1 MSNTEIFEPDRN
13 ESFYFRIVLRK
24 QSLPFRKLPGVLE
37 VHFLDCAGGRKRA
50 VFFEALFEK
59 NVNHFLCEVQW

>member
-1 MSNTEIFEPDRN
+1 MPNSEIFEPVRN
-13 ESFYFRIVLRK
+13 ESFYFRVLLRK

-50 VFFEALFEK
+50 VFFEALIEQK
-59 NVNHFLCEVQW
+59 R